1 MKTRDLATLKKHT
14 DLVTVV
20 QSRGVALS
28 RKGNDYVGLCPF
40 HQEKTASFHVTPA
53 KNLFHCFGCDAA
65 GSVIDF
71 VMRKDGLTFR
81 EAVDK
86 LLTESGVVQ
95 RGSQT
100 GRPEAPQPPPVLP
113 ERAQVLLERVVAVY
127 EKTFGDVPEAGPTW
141 SSAAS
146 PTRACGHNIA
156 SAIATGGCPNSCPM
170 RAPSATS

>member
-1 MKTRDLATLKKHT
+1 MGLGLPQVRCAPFAGGHPQGLTHGHPARPAGQRTLEAVAMKTRDLATLKKHT

-71 VMRKDGLTFR
+71 VMRKDGLTF
-81 EAVDK
+81 
-86 LLTESGVVQ
+86 
-95 RGSQT
+95 
-100 GRPEAPQPPPVLP
+100 
-113 ERAQVLLERVVAVY
+113 
-127 EKTFGDVPEAGPTW
+127 
-141 SSAAS
+141 
-146 PTRACGHNIA
+146 
-156 SAIATGGCPNSCPM
+156 
-170 RAPSATS
+170 